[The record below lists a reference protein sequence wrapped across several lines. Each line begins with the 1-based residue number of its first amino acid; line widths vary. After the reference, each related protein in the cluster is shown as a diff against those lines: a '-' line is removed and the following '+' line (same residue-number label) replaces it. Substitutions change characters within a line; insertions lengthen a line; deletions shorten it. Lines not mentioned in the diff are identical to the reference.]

1 MPQLLYQTKYYIIK
15 VSVSLPYIL
24 VPQPLMISS
33 ISNICLT
40 QAVWFCQ
47 PPPPPQLSSNGIPTV
62 YNGHVYSMLEPSA
75 HVSVFRRRVSAC
87 ILGNPLTSLRYPS

>member
-47 PPPPPQLSSNGIPTV
+47 PPPPNFQVMEYLLYIMV
-62 YNGHVYSMLEPSA
+62 M
-75 HVSVFRRRVSAC
+75 F
-87 ILGNPLTSLRYPS
+87 ILC